1 MELNMIDSKWFEA
14 WGESIGASSLG
25 LEMSENSRLK
35 GRLCARL
42 MTLHGIDS
50 NIQLP
55 QEDMQA
61 LTVFGSNRER
71 LKTISGLVMLG
82 DYLRK
87 QITREDFATIGD
99 SFASDDLR
107 IALQLLDF
115 SAPFEGANI
124 DSSRIV
130 ELTERLGEQCIA
142 AWKLNASDDL
152 AKHISLIDPNQ
163 DNADKVELNQ
173 KHASAIIKAVSIQLS
188 QNLQISETRN

>member
-1 MELNMIDSKWFEA
+1 MEPNTIDSTWFEA

-35 GRLCARL
+35 DRLCERL
-42 MTLHGIDS
+42 MNLQGIDS
-50 NIQLP
+50 NTQLP
-55 QEDMQA
+55 QEDAQA
-61 LTVFGSNRER
+61 LGVFGANRER

-87 QITREDFATIGD
+87 QITQEDFAAIGD

-107 IALQLLDF
+107 VALQLLEL
-115 SAPFEGANI
+115 STPFEGTNI